1 VTARLNISDR
11 FFQNAGARIP
21 IARSAILAPPVFFSN
36 FFLSVEFGSR

>member
-21 IARSAILAPPVFFSN
+21 IARSAILVPSVFK
-36 FFLSVEFGSR
+36 FLLPVEFGSR